1 MEDSY
6 TLREVAELLGISKRT
21 LQRRIQEGAFPGR
34 YLAPG
39 PEGLQ
44 MRIPAA
50 DVERARAELHRAG
63 EGHPTRTLVPGSVKD
78 SLLPYRSSE
87 VEAISSAPM
96 YRESLERA
104 DVEELRGVVLN
115 VVREER
121 EMFLTAVRDALI
133 VRDREIS
140 ELRGELAEMR
150 SAVERMNDGLER
162 FERRLELEWRS
173 QAERPAAWT
182 EILGVPANGGGVDV
196 DLLLREIGELEAMVG
211 HLVPE

>member
-1 MEDSY
+1 MAEDSY
-6 TLREVAELLGISKRT
+6 SLREVAELLGISKRT

-50 DVERARAELHRAG
+50 DVERARAESG
-63 EGHPTRTLVPGSVKD
+63 DGHPTRTLVPGAMKD
-78 SLLPYRSSE
+78 SLLPYRPGE
-87 VEAISSAPM
+87 VETISSAPI
-96 YRESLERA
+96 YRDSVERTG
-104 DVEELRGVVLN
+104 VEELRSLVLG

-121 EMFLTAVRDALI
+121 EMFLTAIRDALI
-133 VRDREIS
+133 VRDREIA
-140 ELRGELAEMR
+140 ELRGEITELR
-150 SAVERMNDGLER
+150 GSVERMHEGVER
-162 FERRLELEWRS
+162 FERLLESEWRA

-182 EILGVPANGGGVDV
+182 ELLGVPANGGGVDV

-211 HLVPE
+211 HLVPD